1 MSISYRLVS
10 RQSQATN
17 KGNLEQ
23 IAVEASH
30 ADGRRHLT
38 SEPVWTY
45 GDSIAVLPFDR
56 KAGTVLLVRQMRP
69 AVFIRDGNTILEA
82 CAGGIEESDHSIE
95 TACRREAM
103 EELGVSLPEL
113 QPVGM
118 VFINPARLAE
128 KAHLFLAS
136 YVSGQQNPALRQQD
150 EDEDIEVVE
159 CSVSDLLT
167 WYDQGAIR
175 CPRLLMLTQALM
187 LRL

>member
-1 MSISYRLVS
+1 MTISYKLVS
-10 RQSQATN
+10 RQSQITSKGTLDQIDVQAT
-17 KGNLEQ
+17 
-23 IAVEASH
+23 H
-30 ADGRRHLT
+30 ADGRVHVT
-38 SEPVWTY
+38 SEPVWSY

-69 AVFIRDGNTILEA
+69 AVFVRDECTILEA
-82 CAGGIEESDHSIE
+82 CAGGIEESDRSIE
-95 TACRREAM
+95 SACRREAM

-113 QPVGM
+113 QQVGM
-118 VFINPARLAE
+118 VFVNPARLAE

-159 CSVSDLLT
+159 CSISDLLH
-167 WYDQGAIR
+167 WYDQGEIR
-175 CPRLLMLTQALM
+175 CPRLMMLTQALM